1 MPIPNNGLITE
12 TNRQYYEGAQG
23 FIVVNNNPN
32 PGPSQLT
39 NSFTTTFNT
48 DLIFGSD
55 DPTNPDYTLNNFK
68 LYTSPTGLP
77 GSFTE
82 FLGGGF
88 PFTLAIS
95 VSGNTISNVN
105 PLDFGLGTHVVVQ
118 LKTLDGGN
126 YGIPLNPNSYAYG
139 DAVEENY
146 GSYSYIS
153 LNDVVN
159 NFMVAYVGTGK
170 LIGSVKRTDVIFHAK
185 RSTQEFSYDTLKS
198 IHSMELNVPDNLS
211 IVLPQDY
218 VNYVKM
224 SWIDHQ
230 GVKHVIYPTNNLT
243 ISPYENPVQDTR
255 GVPIQDNFG
264 DNIEGTS
271 LTEERWKYNQT
282 VSTNNLSGD
291 LHNGDTW
298 VQNAFYG
305 RQYGLDPQY
314 ANINGYFTINEREGK
329 ISFSSDLIG
338 RLIVLEYI
346 SDGLGYDLDSRV
358 PKLAEEAMYAYI
370 LHAIIS
376 TRANQPEYLVQRLKQ
391 EKSAKL
397 RNTKIRLSNI
407 KLEEITQVLR
417 GQSKWI
423 KH

>member
-23 FIVVNNNPN
+23 FIGDGVK
-32 PGPSQLT
+32 LT
-39 NSFTTTFNT
+39 FLTTFNT
-48 DLIFGSD
+48 DLVYFSY
-55 DPTNPDYTLNNFK
+55 DPNDVDYALNNYK
-68 LYTSPTGLP
+68 LYSSFTGLP

-82 FLGGGF
+82 VIANYSIVDNAIV
-88 PFTLAIS
+88 FTA
-95 VSGNTISNVN
+95 GNAPANGQYI
-105 PLDFGLGTHVVVQ
+105 VVQ

-126 YGIPLNPNSYAYG
+126 YGTTPTQMAYG
-139 DAVEENY
+139 NTTEQNY
-146 GSYSYIS
+146 GSYSYLS

-159 NFMVAYVGTGK
+159 NFMVGYVGTGK

-185 RSTQEFSYDTLKS
+185 RSMQEFSYDTLKS
-198 IHSMELNVPDNLS
+198 IHSMELNIPPSLS

-218 VNYVKM
+218 VNYVRM

-230 GVKHVIYPTNNLT
+230 GVKHMIYPTNNLT
-243 ISPYENPVQDTR
+243 IDPYENPVQDTG

-264 DNIEGTS
+264 SNIEGTS
-271 LTEERWKYNQT
+271 LTEERWKYNEIGPIT
-282 VSTNNLSGD
+282 FDANNFVGD
-291 LHNGDTW
+291 WYNGDMW
-298 VQNAFYG
+298 VQNAWYG
-305 RQYGLDPQY
+305 RRYGLDPQF
-314 ANINGYFTINEREGK
+314 ANVNGYFTINEREGK
-329 ISFSSDLIG
+329 ISFSSDLAG

-346 SDGLGYDLDSRV
+346 SDGLAYDLDTRV

-391 EKSAKL
+391 EKIAKL